1 MFISKKLAMFIS
13 AAALPVL
20 VATAQEAPKGAGGPA
35 EGAGGP
41 PPPPHGFNRGGMG
54 RIMPGGPQASGLI
67 FARMLGR
74 PEFIQGLGL
83 PDEVVTKLTEGLKKI
98 DEQEKAVRDEL
109 EKLRRAQAEALAT
122 LMSDRTKTGDDI
134 REGAKKVDELQGKL
148 FGLGIDRML
157 LIRDNLTDEQIKQA
171 SELVKKNFES
181 RREEMMKRRGGPDG
195 QRWRGPRDGGRR
207 GPPEGGPK
215 DAPKDG
221 PKDAPKDGPKDAPK
235 DGPKDAPPPPPPPP
249 EAPKAE

>member
-1 MFISKKLAMFIS
+1 MFISKKLAIIMS

-20 VATAQEAPKGAGGPA
+20 VATAQEAPKGEGGPA

-41 PPPPHGFNRGGMG
+41 PPRGMREGG
-54 RIMPGGPQASGLI
+54 RRIMPGGGFQSSGLI
-67 FARMLGR
+67 FARMLSR

-83 PDEVVTKLTEGLKKI
+83 PEETVTKLTEGLKKI
-98 DEQEKAVRDEL
+98 DEQEQAFRNEL
-109 EKLRRAQAEALAT
+109 DQLRKAQAEAMAI
-122 LMSDRTKTGDDI
+122 LMSDRTKTGDEI
-134 REGAKKVDELQGKL
+134 RESAAKIDELQGKL

-171 SELVKKNFES
+171 SEQVKKNFEA
-181 RREEMMKRRGGPDG
+181 RREEMMRRRGGPDG

-215 DAPKDG
+215 DGPKDG
-221 PKDAPKDGPKDAPK
+221 DSPK
-235 DGPKDAPPPPPPPP
+235 DGPKDAPPPPAP
-249 EAPKAE
+249 EAK

>member
-1 MFISKKLAMFIS
+1 MFISKKLAIIMS

-20 VATAQEAPKGAGGPA
+20 VATAQEAPKGADGPA

-41 PPPPHGFNRGGMG
+41 PPRGMREGG
-54 RIMPGGPQASGLI
+54 RRIMPGGGPQASGLI
-67 FARMLGR
+67 FARMLAR
-74 PEFIQGLGL
+74 PELIQGLGL
-83 PDEVVTKLTEGLKKI
+83 PEETVTKLTEGLKKI
-98 DEQEKAVRDEL
+98 DEQERTLREEL
-109 EKLRRAQAEALAT
+109 EQLRRGQAEALAN
-122 LMSDRTKTGDDI
+122 LMSDRTKTGDEI
-134 REGAKKVDELQGKL
+134 RQAATKLDELQNKI

-221 PKDAPKDGPKDAPK
+221 PKDAP
-235 DGPKDAPPPPPPPP
+235 PPPPPP
-249 EAPKAE
+249 APKAE

>member
-1 MFISKKLAMFIS
+1 MFITKKLAIILS

-20 VATAQEAPKGAGGPA
+20 VATAQEAPKGDGGPA

-41 PPPPHGFNRGGMG
+41 PPRGMREGG
-54 RIMPGGPQASGLI
+54 RRIMPGGGPQASGLI
-67 FARMLGR
+67 FARMLSR

-83 PDEVVTKLTEGLKKI
+83 PEETVTKLTEGLKKI
-98 DEQEKAVRDEL
+98 EEQEQAFREEL
-109 EKLRRAQAEALAT
+109 DKLRRAQAEAIAT
-122 LMSDRTKTGDDI
+122 LMSDRTKTGDEI
-134 REGAKKVDELQGKL
+134 RESAARIDELQGKI

-171 SELVKKNFES
+171 SELVKKNFEA
-181 RREEMMKRRGGPDG
+181 RREEMMKRRGGGPDG

-215 DAPKDG
+215 DG
-221 PKDAPKDGPKDAPK
+221 PKDA
-235 DGPKDAPPPPPPPP
+235 PPPPPP